1 MPPFLFRGSLRSRSA
16 GLRAGARAAL
26 PALATLAA
34 GAVSLGALAACGTSP
49 SVSLTP
55 EGAEASVSD
64 DASPAFSE
72 QPDGGGP
79 LATRIQRNG
88 GGGACGS
95 CAVLLAQTQG
105 GKEPYS
111 YAWSDPS
118 LTGPGPFQVCPGM
131 PTSYSVTVTDSSAAT
146 GELAMPDQTAR
157 ASTSVDCSASDGSTS
172 SLNGCAVTT
181 NVSDGGIDA
190 GGTLECTAEEV
201 GVSVAYAD
209 GGSVSATVGR
219 IPGGKLLAGHAY
231 QFSYDRLFPFTI
243 GQPVTVDV
251 FGSNSDDVC
260 KAGQLLFTLNL
271 DGSIFNWHQAMCF
284 TPDRDYEFA
293 ITRVYIQGVLYYFN
307 ALATGTL
314 CDSCSTN

>member
-1 MPPFLFRGSLRSRSA
+1 MPPFVLRGSPRSR
-16 GLRAGARAAL
+16 GAL
-26 PALATLAA
+26 PALAALAMFA
-34 GAVSLGALAACGTSP
+34 ALLGALGACGTSP
-49 SVSLTP
+49 SVALTP

-64 DASPAFSE
+64 DASAAFSE

-95 CAVLLAQTQG
+95 CAVLIAQTQG

-118 LTGPGPFQVCPGM
+118 LTGPGPFQVCPGT
-131 PTSYSVTVTDSSAAT
+131 PTSYSVTVTDSSAVD
-146 GELAMPDQTAR
+146 GELAMPNQTAR
-157 ASTSVDCSASDGSTS
+157 ASTSVECTPSDGSIS

-181 NVSDGGIDA
+181 NPSDGGIDA
-190 GGTLECTAEEV
+190 GGSLECTADEV
-201 GVSVAYAD
+201 GVSVAFAD
-209 GGSVSATVGR
+209 GGAVSATVGMV
-219 IPGGKLLAGHAY
+219 PGGKLLAGHAY

-243 GQPVTVDV
+243 GQSVTVDV
-251 FGSNSDDVC
+251 FGSNGDDVC
-260 KAGQLLFTLNL
+260 KPGQLLFTLDL

-284 TPDRDYEFA
+284 TPDRDYQYA